1 MDHSVVAP
9 ADQSRLYWFSEEQ
22 WQQIEAVFPR
32 PNGKKGFAQEVPNRQ
47 ACEAVL
53 FERPHGLSLARS
65 ADGLRPVAHHL
76 HALASLGRRG
86 RA

>member
-1 MDHSVVAP
+1 MDNSVVAP

-22 WQQIEAVFPR
+22 WRQIEAVFPR
-32 PNGKKGFAQEVPNRQ
+32 PNGKKGFAQAVPNRQ

-65 ADGLRPVAHHL
+65 AGGLRALAHQL
-76 HALASLGRRG
+76 HALAPLG
-86 RA
+86 